1 MYDKPASNSQVKHS
15 KYLNYVAYGARSAFL
30 NYFCYSRFFK
40 ELSSLN
46 ATYSRAHMTDHL
58 NLPSLDYPY
67 MRLALFLVLLLC
79 LPVQALTV
87 ITGDSFERY
96 NLEAGLEYQ
105 LEATSDRPDINT
117 DWEVARDT
125 LTFGFNPNNLWVRFA
140 VRNTS
145 SETQNLILDFPY
157 PLLDEVDV
165 YIEDESGKETLHRLG
180 DTRPASAQE
189 IQHPHLIADFR
200 LPAMSEH
207 QILIRVK
214 TDATLNVPLT
224 LWAQS
229 AFISSSVRTTVFD
242 MMMYGILVGIAL
254 YHLLLFAQLREPS
267 YFWYSIFLITLVSIF
282 AYFQGYINAYS
293 FESLRQN
300 SNHFLSW
307 SYVLVATSCIFY
319 IQRALDLPRSR
330 PVYSKLLNVVVAS
343 GVALAI
349 VAMYIPYS
357 LSIKLL
363 TAYAII
369 ATLAVIS
376 SQAIRVLDQYE
387 PAYYGFSA
395 SAFLLI
401 GMTITVLEK
410 TGMIVSTPVTRSAGD
425 VGFTIM
431 AIFYALL
438 LSQRMRWEQHKR
450 HRAELAARL
459 SNAELLHTQQKLN
472 KKLDVLVR
480 ERTIELEKTNEQ
492 LHRASITDPLTGLFN
507 RRHFDQEFQR
517 LHQDASYDGSSLSL
531 ILLDI
536 DHFKA
541 INDRY
546 GHPAGDACL
555 IDIANR
561 IQSVAKNFDAVC
573 ARYGGE
579 EFIIL
584 MANEDLSTSRA
595 AAQTLLSLIREVPV
609 SVSGHSIKVTASIGV
624 IARHPDSS
632 EETDSL
638 LKAADELLYQ
648 AKSQGRD
655 QICSPETTDL
665 SL

>member
-1 MYDKPASNSQVKHS
+1 
-15 KYLNYVAYGARSAFL
+15 
-30 NYFCYSRFFK
+30 
-40 ELSSLN
+40 
-46 ATYSRAHMTDHL
+46 MTDYL
-58 NLPSLDYPY
+58 NLPSLDYPD
-67 MRLALFLVLLLC
+67 MRLTLFLVLLFC
-79 LPVQALTV
+79 MPTQALTV
-87 ITGDSFERY
+87 ITGNSFEHY
-96 NLEAGLEYQ
+96 NLEGGLEYRLQ
-105 LEATSDRPDINT
+105 ASPDRPQMNT

-125 LTFGFNPNNLWVRFA
+125 LTFGFNPDNLWIRFA

-165 YIEDESGKETLHRLG
+165 YIKDESGNETLHQLG
-180 DTRPASAQE
+180 DTRPASAQK
-189 IQHPHLIADFR
+189 IQHPHLLADFR

-207 QILIRVK
+207 QIIVRVK
-214 TDATLNVPLT
+214 TEATLNVPLT

-229 AFISSSVRTTVFD
+229 AFVSSSVRTTVFD

-267 YFWYSIFLITLVSIF
+267 YFWYSAFLITLVSIF
-282 AYFQGYINAYS
+282 AYFQGYINAYA
-293 FESLRQN
+293 FESLRRH

-307 SYVLVATSCIFY
+307 SYALVALSCIFY
-319 IQRALDLPRSR
+319 IQRTLDLPRSR
-330 PVYSKLLNVVVAS
+330 PGYSKALNAVVAS
-343 GVALAI
+343 GVILAI
-349 VAMYIPYS
+349 AAMYIPYS

-363 TAYAII
+363 TGYAIF
-369 ATLAVIS
+369 ATLVVIS

-395 SAFLLI
+395 CTFLLI
-401 GMTITVLEK
+401 GMGITILEK
-410 TGMIVSTPVTRSAGD
+410 TGLIVSTPVTRSAGD

-438 LSQRMRWEQHKR
+438 LSQRMRWEQYKR
-450 HRAELAARL
+450 HKAELAVRL
-459 SNAELLHTQQKLN
+459 SNAELLQTQQKLN

-480 ERTIELEKTNEQ
+480 ERTVELEKTNEQ
-492 LHRASITDPLTGLFN
+492 LHQASITDPLTGLFN

-517 LHQDASYDGSSLSL
+517 LHQDATYDGSSLSL

-541 INDRY
+541 INDHY

-584 MANEDLSTSRA
+584 MADEDLSTASA

-609 SVSGHSIKVTASIGV
+609 SVSGHSIRVTASIGV
-624 IARHPDSS
+624 IARQPGSS
-632 EETDSL
+632 DETDTL

-655 QICSPETTDL
+655 QICSPESTNVL
-665 SL
+665 L